1 MTSRYG
7 PPFDRMREVRPPA
20 SIPHATDPE
29 RIAADLSDAQVE
41 AMLFLFEPRSRRR
54 WAGTLDGSS
63 RSILA
68 PEGLREGTIK
78 ALHRK
83 GLMRLWLQ
91 VVPGQ
96 YDPRRP
102 VSSLKGERFWSIA
115 PTPLGIMVYESFLR

>member
-1 MTSRYG
+1 MPIRYG
-7 PPFDRMREVRPPA
+7 PPFDQMREVRPPA

-29 RIAADLSDAQVE
+29 RIAANLSDAQVDG
-41 AMLFLFEPRSRRR
+41 MVFLFEPRSRRK

-63 RSILA
+63 RSRLA

-91 VVPGQ
+91 VVHGQ
-96 YDPRRP
+96 YDRRRP
-102 VSSLKGERFWSIA
+102 AASLKGASFWAIA
-115 PTPLGIMVYESFLR
+115 PTPLGILIYENFLR